1 MSGPLIMLVGG
12 GGLLAYLVYDWMQYK
27 MRRRTRRGRDEET
40 GVSRFMSYDWRVYAM
55 FVITLVVAFLY
66 ARPIQRVVPGT
77 EDIPGIE
84 PEYVSAHSYA
94 VALYILV
101 IGIYWAVR
109 RARQEERSVKALISE
124 QVADLVH
131 AFKSVFRIRPT
142 VFNAL
147 EEANKKIEPPVGSAV
162 AHAVTTFYV
171 TSLPQRA
178 FSELNERIADPYM
191 EQLIYILQRG
201 DDAKHDDVMLALEGL
216 QKRIRNAREMR
227 DQSEVN
233 MTVVTGQ
240 SRIILF
246 IAVSIIAVVGAVPL
260 FRVAYESVVG
270 QIIFIVIATVGVL
283 TSFYIDNKANAL
295 KEQVL

>member
-1 MSGPLIMLVGG
+1 
-12 GGLLAYLVYDWMQYK
+12 
-27 MRRRTRRGRDEET
+27 
-40 GVSRFMSYDWRVYAM
+40 MSYDWRVYVM
-55 FVITLVVAFLY
+55 FLATLVIAFLY
-66 ARPIQRVVPGT
+66 ARPIVRTVPGT
-77 EDIPGIE
+77 EDIPGID
-84 PEYVSAHSYA
+84 PETFTAHSYA

-101 IGIYWAVR
+101 IGFWWAIR
-109 RARQEERSVKALISE
+109 RARMEERSVKALISE

-147 EEANKKIEPPVGSAV
+147 EEANRKIDPPVGTAI

-178 FSELNERIADPYM
+178 FTELNERIRDPYM
-191 EQLIYILQRG
+191 EQFIYILQRG
-201 DDAKHDDVMLALEGL
+201 DDAKHDDVMLALDGL

-246 IAVSIIAVVGAVPL
+246 IAVAIVAVIGAVPL
-260 FRVAYESVVG
+260 FRVAYETVIG